1 MFKKIHKDLFFKNK
15 KHNFVKHLELKGNER
30 YSVFECKV
38 LWNSNE
44 QIVQT
49 KFKIK
54 D

>member
-1 MFKKIHKDLFFKNK
+1 MKNLRELKKGYT
-15 KHNFVKHLELKGNER
+15 FVKSLKLTGNER
-30 YSVFECKV
+30 YSVFKCKV